1 VNQTLPEEQRVKK
14 FISMHKEFDPDEAEL
29 TRTRK
34 LRRSFMEERYKGI
47 IEAIYSG
54 QDVYSIESA
63 LVYRDGRTGVVKADI
78 KINSLE

>member
-1 VNQTLPEEQRVKK
+1 
-14 FISMHKEFDPDEAEL
+14 
-29 TRTRK
+29 
-34 LRRSFMEERYKGI
+34 MEERYKGI

-63 LVYRDGRTGVVKADI
+63 LVYRDGRTGVVKAEI